1 MDLQYTVPA
10 YSLNFMY
17 LLSLQLATIICY
29 CMASECIYVQIYSV
43 GGNICTYRF
52 TVWEVLYIQIYSVG
66 GNMYIYRFTVCG
78 GDNIK

>member
-10 YSLNFMY
+10 YSLIFMY

-43 GGNICTYRF
+43 GGNIHTDLQCGRYYIYRF
-52 TVWEVLYIQIYSVG
+52 TVWEVICIFTDLQCVG
-66 GNMYIYRFTVCG
+66 GI
-78 GDNIK
+78 I